1 MVPALGRNAPLHQQR
16 RHQGQQREDQCMRKR
31 HQTDGCDAV
40 DWKRQL
46 RHRNAHGAIQHDEQP
61 EKGDRSDHRVADP
74 QRAATPEQQHR
85 HQYRRSGEE
94 TQPETELRQRVADF
108 T

>member
-1 MVPALGRNAPLHQQR
+1 
-16 RHQGQQREDQCMRKR
+16 MRKR

-61 EKGDRSDHRVADP
+61 EKAIEAITGWRIRSARDART
-74 QRAATPEQQHR
+74 ATSTPVPPPGKQ
-85 HQYRRSGEE
+85 
-94 TQPETELRQRVADF
+94 TQPETELSQRVADF